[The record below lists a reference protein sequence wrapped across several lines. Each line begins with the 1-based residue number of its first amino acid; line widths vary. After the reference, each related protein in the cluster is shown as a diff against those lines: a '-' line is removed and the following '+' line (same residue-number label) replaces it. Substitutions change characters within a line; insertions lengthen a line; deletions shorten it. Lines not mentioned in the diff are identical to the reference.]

1 MGAIERGSGNVYK
14 DLGLPNAGEMQ
25 VKANLSAEICEAIRH
40 CRLAQIEASEVLGIS
55 QTRLL
60 RILLGQFRDVSEAKL
75 RDCLKKLG
83 SHETGLGNGQ

>member
-1 MGAIERGSGNVYK
+1 MGAIERGSGNVYQ

-25 VKANLSAEICEAIRH
+25 VKATLAAKIGEIIKHRH
-40 CRLAQIEASEVLGIS
+40 LTQVEASEVLGIS

-75 RDCLKKLG
+75 RDCLKKFGRLASG
-83 SHETGLGNGQ
+83 FLNRF